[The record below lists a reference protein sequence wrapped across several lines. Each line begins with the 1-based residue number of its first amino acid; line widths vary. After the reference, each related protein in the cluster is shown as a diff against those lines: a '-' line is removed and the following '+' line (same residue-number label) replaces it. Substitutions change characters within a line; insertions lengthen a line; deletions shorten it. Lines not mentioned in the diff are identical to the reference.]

1 LIDHLIRAE
10 SRSVWLTYA
19 QDWGWID
26 ADDNPTPG
34 ILIDEIGSVVLV
46 PSVIDEDMTVT
57 TEAVM
62 DDWHHV
68 NVRVLDDQ
76 LEEKGALLSD
86 AKMVTTD
93 PEGIDALEIGVEP
106 TRIQILDASD
116 ITTPVRVWADG
127 MHFPVSL
134 AKPAAAEPKAKA
146 KKAKAKKR

>member
-1 LIDHLIRAE
+1 MIVDHLIRAE

-127 MHFPVSL
+127 MNFASKLPDIIGTQ
-134 AKPAAAEPKAKA
+134 PAA
-146 KKAKAKKR
+146 KKTKKTKK